1 MKDSHLNIFDAKAT
15 LRKTELFQC
24 LDDEACDL
32 VANLVK
38 WKQYRQGVEVKG
50 STEHLQKL

>member
-15 LRKTELFQC
+15 LRKTELFEC
-24 LDDEACDL
+24 LDDEVCDL

-38 WKQYRQGVEVKG
+38 WKQYRQGSK
-50 STEHLQKL
+50 